1 MWSTTS
7 RQSLQEPS
15 SGNNLLTLQVKSLLN
30 KKNIAVLVLGGGA
43 REHSIVWKLAQS
55 PFNPKVFAMPGNAG
69 TSQYATNIS
78 GDITDPLIVHT
89 AVVSNGIDLVVIGPE
104 APLVA
109 GVSDHLR
116 SSGVN
121 VFGPSRD
128 AARIE
133 SSKSF
138 AKCLMKEAG
147 VPSAT
152 FEIFSEI
159 EAARAY
165 IRQKGTPIVV
175 KADGLAQGKGV
186 VVAHDRETAFDAL
199 NVTMSNGSTVVIE
212 ECLTG
217 KELSVFGF
225 TDGTSVSN
233 LVAACDYKRVADGNL
248 GPNTGGMGGYSPP
261 EFWSSELEQEIRE
274 TCIDPIL
281 TALRKVNSAYQGV
294 LYGGIML
301 TQQGPY
307 VIEYNARFGDPEAQI
322 LLPRLDSDFLELAY
336 SVAKGQVKD
345 LNVRWADRHTVGI
358 VLASKGYPG
367 DYDTGFEISGFNNL
381 PDQTLAFHAGTVSNE
396 SSILTTSGRVMTVVG
411 ISQTHKTARAEAY
424 KGANAL
430 NFDNKYMRSDI
441 ADI

>member
-1 MWSTTS
+1 MTS

-55 PFNPKVFAMPGNAG
+55 PFCPKVFAMPGNAG
-69 TSQYATNIS
+69 TSQHALNIP
-78 GDITDPLIVHT
+78 GDITDPLTVYS
-89 AVVSNGIDLVVIGPE
+89 VVLSHGIDLVVIGPE

-116 SSGVN
+116 ASGVN

-128 AARIE
+128 AARVE

-138 AKCLMKEAG
+138 AKSLMKEAG

-152 FEIFSEI
+152 FEVFSEI
-159 EAARAY
+159 EPAREY

-186 VVAHDRETAFDAL
+186 VVAHDMETALDAL
-199 NVTMSNGSTVVIE
+199 NSTMSSGSTVVIE

-233 LVAACDYKRVADGNL
+233 LVAACDYKRVADGNQ

-261 EFWSSELEQEIRE
+261 EFWSPGLEREIRE

-281 TALRKVNSAYQGV
+281 VALRKVNSAYQGV

-322 LLPRLDSDFLELAY
+322 LLPRLDSDFLEIAY

-345 LNVRWADRHTVGI
+345 LDVRWVNRHTVGI

-367 DYDTGFEISGFNNL
+367 DYDTGFEISGFDNL
-381 PDQTLAFHAGTVSNE
+381 PDQAFAFHAGTEQNE
-396 SSILTTSGRVMTVVG
+396 YSIRTTSGRVITVVG
-411 ISQTHKTARAEAY
+411 ISETHETARAKAY
-424 KGANAL
+424 NGANAI
-430 NFDNKYMRSDI
+430 NFDNKYMRTDI